1 MMLENFVNL
10 TLNRK
15 EINMI
20 NQFPQVLTIAG
31 SDCDGS
37 AGLQA
42 DMNTFQRCGVYG
54 MSVLT
59 AAVAGNSY
67 GIFASQPMPAEFID
81 KQFEVLV
88 DDFQINAC
96 KTGML
101 TDTVTIETVAKNYQ
115 KYDLGSLVLDPVI
128 ITKHGD
134 MLLEEDS
141 FKTLKKVLIPQA
153 TVLTPNY
160 YEAVKL
166 TGIRIN
172 STTDALKAA
181 QILQQMGAKNVMIK
195 GKHNDE
201 KQAKVTDLVLLE
213 DKTSFTLSEPF
224 VNTTHINGTGDVLS
238 ACITAEL
245 ATGKS
250 VESAIKQAKKFV
262 TVAISSSLDV
272 GHKYGPV
279 NHLAKYNF

>member
-1 MMLENFVNL
+1 MV
-10 TLNRK
+10 
-15 EINMI
+15 

-37 AGLQA
+37 AGMQA

-67 GIFASQPMPAEFID
+67 GIFASQPMPISFIN
-81 KQFEVLV
+81 KQFEVLA
-88 DDFQINAC
+88 DDFAINTC

-101 TDTVTIETVAKNYQ
+101 TDTDTIKTVADNYG
-115 KYDLGSLVLDPVI
+115 KYALGPLVLDPVI

-134 MLLEEDS
+134 MLLEEDA
-141 FKTLKKVLIPQA
+141 FETLKSSLIPLA

-166 TGIRIN
+166 TGIQIET
-172 STTDALKAA
+172 TTDALKAA
-181 QILQQMGAKNVMIK
+181 EILQSMGAKNVLVK
-195 GKHNDE
+195 GKHGDASQTE
-201 KQAKVTDLVLLE
+201 VTDTVLLE
-213 DKTSFTLSEPF
+213 DGTSFTLSAPYID
-224 VNTTHINGTGDVLS
+224 TTHINGTGDVLS
-238 ACITAEL
+238 ACIAAEM
-245 ATGKS
+245 ARGTS
-250 VESAIKQAKKFV
+250 VAAAIRQAKKFV
-262 TVAISSSLDV
+262 TAAIADQLDV

-279 NHLAKYNF
+279 NHLTDYKFN

>member
-1 MMLENFVNL
+1 MV
-10 TLNRK
+10 
-15 EINMI
+15 

-31 SDCDGS
+31 SDSDGS

-67 GIFASQPMPAEFID
+67 GIFASHPMPLDFINQ
-81 KQFEVLV
+81 QFKVLT
-88 DDFQINAC
+88 DDFVIKAC

-101 TDTVTIETVAKNYQ
+101 TDTATIKTVADNYRQ
-115 KYDLGSLVLDPVI
+115 YDLGPLVLDPVI

-134 MLLEEDS
+134 MLLEEDA
-141 FKTLKKVLIPQA
+141 FETLKSELIPQA

-166 TGIRIN
+166 TGTEID
-172 STTDALKAA
+172 SPADALQAA
-181 QILQQMGAKNVMIK
+181 HILQKMGAKNVMVK
-195 GKHNDE
+195 GRHTSTT
-201 KQAKVTDLVLLE
+201 QAEVTDTVLLE
-213 DKTSFTLSEPF
+213 DGTSFTLSAPYI
-224 VNTTHINGTGDVLS
+224 NTTHINGTGDLLS
-238 ACITAEL
+238 ACIAAEI
-245 ATGKS
+245 AKGTS
-250 VESAIKQAKKFV
+250 IEAAIRQAKKFV
-262 TVAISSSLDV
+262 TAAIADELSV

-279 NHLAKYNF
+279 NHLTDYNFD